1 MNYGF
6 DENNNFYIEYP
17 TITRPVGTMREE
29 TERRAVELFE
39 QNPKI
44 AISLSS
50 GIDSQSILHSFVTQG
65 IPFTA
70 FFMLLPNYNN
80 FEFNNIKVLEK
91 KYGFKVNV
99 VRIDPIAEREDIEDQ
114 AREYD
119 CHPLA
124 ILHKKFLTQIPEDYD
139 FLQMVHDPFVYISST
154 DRFWFVQSYY
164 DMECT
169 KMRIFDTVPRT
180 GKNIMYGNTSEFLL
194 SVIDDE
200 IYRSAVYTHRYF
212 DTNGLKKDG
221 TLLTS
226 VDRYDYYI
234 KPLLYGKYW
243 QDELIYFGKYV
254 GDEEIKYIRNATVD
268 FRKKGIMIEYAKF
281 VNALKTQGNAVRYYH
296 NMPDFQ
302 IF

>member
-6 DENNNFYIEYP
+6 DENNIFYVEYP
-17 TITRPVGTMREE
+17 TVTRPIGTMREE
-29 TERRAVELFE
+29 TERRAIEIYEENHKV
-39 QNPKI
+39 

-50 GIDSQSILHSFVTQG
+50 GIDSQSILHSFATQG
-65 IPFTA
+65 IPFEA

-80 FEFNNIKVLEK
+80 FEYNNIKVLEK
-91 KYGFKVNV
+91 KYGFKANV
-99 VRIDPIAEREDIEDQ
+99 IRIDPIAEREDIEDQ
-114 AREYD
+114 AREHD

-124 ILHKKFLTQIPEDYD
+124 ILHKKFLSQIPEDYD

-154 DRFWFVQSYY
+154 NKFWFVQSYY
-164 DMECT
+164 DMEST
-169 KMRIFDTVPRT
+169 KMRIFKTVPRT
-180 GKNIMYGNTSEFLL
+180 GKNVMYGNTSEFLL

-200 IYRSAVYTHRYF
+200 IYKSAVYTHRYF

-221 TLLTS
+221 THLTT

-243 QDELIYFGKYV
+243 EDELIYFGKFV

-268 FRKKGIMIEYAKF
+268 FRRKGIMVEYSKF
-281 VNALKTQGNAVRYYH
+281 INALKSDAGTVRYYH
-296 NMPDFQ
+296 NMPEFQ
-302 IF
+302 LF